1 MNYVCCRCLVQLAV
15 LGVAL
20 ALVLHEHLWW
30 LALLFGVG
38 MAAVAAAEAV
48 SRPSASYEVRPNQAT
63 ISCAAIMSHGS
74 TCGIKV
80 HNACQNQLRCVA
92 RPL

>member
-1 MNYVCCRCLVQLAV
+1 MQLAV

-48 SRPSASYEVRPNQAT
+48 SRPSASYEVRPNQAI
-63 ISCAAIMSHGS
+63 ISCAVIMSHGS
-74 TCGIKV
+74 TCAVPQCGS
-80 HNACQNQLRCVA
+80 
-92 RPL
+92 RPAALCSPAPLITILTCLNLQ